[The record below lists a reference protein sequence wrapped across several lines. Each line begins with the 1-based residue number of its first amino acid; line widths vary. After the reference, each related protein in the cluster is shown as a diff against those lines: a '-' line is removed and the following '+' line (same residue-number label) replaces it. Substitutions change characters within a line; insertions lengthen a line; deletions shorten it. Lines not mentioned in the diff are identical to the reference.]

1 MVMTATRE
9 GTKLFLNH
17 LLERGEVRKK
27 TVLDPQA
34 ALTKTTSWVA

>member
-17 LLERGEVRKK
+17 LLERGEVHKR
-27 TVLDPQA
+27 TVY
-34 ALTKTTSWVA
+34 